1 MKKFY
6 YLSALAALATTSAF
20 AQYTIPEENAALQ
33 GEDYHMQLYKAY
45 DFATPAINGEAF
57 DGSTIAWTGEETSDF
72 RYNKYNSVRCSTE
85 GLESFWYQIAAPT
98 WYTGKGLKNTNSG
111 PRGFAMGGMK
121 AGQILVVQGY
131 TGGYNT
137 AGTSTFYNGYCVPNG
152 TAYSSSTSWAWQLTD
167 PLQVEDISE
176 EVNTANGIVE
186 GEDYEG
192 SPYLYLRVLQ
202 DGWVSLTLERYGTIC
217 GVQVWNDAEAE
228 ETITDPSIKMA
239 SVYEDNRTW
248 SWKPGESSLGSTVTT
263 YYSFGENDPIYRDE
277 DGKPVLTDG
286 YYGENILEEGDEI
299 ESLAASDED
308 FGEGNTLKVNIA
320 SVSEL
325 GNASEIVTYEF
336 DMNPIQLNAPTA
348 SLKGMDGKKRIYEV
362 SWTNN
367 TLCGEE
373 YNLTYSTPS
382 YEGDI
387 TLGENIEVEDAPVTI
402 NVEVDGYITGTLTI
416 DELDVQGFEMKRKY
430 ELAEDAQHDWDF
442 ENLTTE
448 QNQKIVGQYVI
459 GEDPETEESIM
470 LDAGWYYDSSRKRA
484 FRNCNVVTTVIDAE
498 FDENGSI
505 TNLGSV
511 EIDGVKG
518 VNRVSNE
525 SDSDLALLG
534 NLDPDTHLLRE
545 TCDGFVEDKTG
556 IFDGLTITGCAP
568 YINSSSVW
576 ASDFGYYV
584 ENGATYSG
592 FWPTSNATVTVND
605 LKAGDYVFYCLTGVV
620 NAIEVPAGATSISFS
635 VAKSAYLNYIDV
647 FTCDDEAVGI
657 QSAKAESIDGPADVY
672 TIDGKKVKSGENIA
686 KAIQGLKKGIYVVG
700 GKKIVIK

>member
-1 MKKFY
+1 MKKIY

-45 DFATPAINGEAF
+45 DFATPAINGVAV
-57 DGSTIAWTGEETSDF
+57 DGAIEWNGETSSEF
-72 RYNKYNSVRCSTE
+72 YLTQSAYSSVRCSTE
-85 GLESFWYQIAAPT
+85 GFESFWYQIAAPT
-98 WYTGKGLKNTNSG
+98 WNSGKGITTNGSG
-111 PRGFAMGGMK
+111 PRGFAMSGMK
-121 AGQILVVQGY
+121 AGQILVVQGRS
-131 TGGYNT
+131 GGNNSG
-137 AGTSTFYNGYCVPNG
+137 GTSSFYNGFCVPNG
-152 TAYSSSTSWAWQLTD
+152 KSYKNYVWSYAD

-176 EVNTANGIVE
+176 AVNTANGIVE

-202 DGWVSLTLERYGTIC
+202 DGWVSLTMERAATIC
-217 GVQVWNDAEAE
+217 GVQVWNDAEAD
-228 ETITDPSIKMA
+228 ETITDPSIKMSA
-239 SVYEDNRTW
+239 VYEDNRTW
-248 SWKPGESSLGSTVTT
+248 SWKPGESSLGSSVTT

-286 YYGENILEEGDEI
+286 YYGENILEEGNEI
-299 ESLAASDED
+299 ESLAANDED

-362 SWTNN
+362 SWNNN

-387 TLGENIEVEDAPVTI
+387 TLGESIEVEDAPVTI
-402 NVEVDGYITGTLTI
+402 NVEVDGYTTGTLTI
-416 DELDVQGFEMKRKY
+416 DELDVQGFEMHRKY
-430 ELAEDAQHDWDF
+430 ELAEDALHDWDF

-470 LDAGWYYDSSRKRA
+470 LDAGWYYDSTRKRA
-484 FRNCNVVTTVIDAE
+484 FRNCDVVTTVIDAE
-498 FDENGSI
+498 FDEEGNI

-511 EIDGVKG
+511 EVDGVKG

-534 NLDPDTHLLRE
+534 DLDASTHLLRE

-556 IFDGLTITGCAP
+556 IFDGLTIEGCAP
-568 YINSSSVW
+568 YINSSNVW

-592 FWPTSNATVTVND
+592 FWPTSRATITVNN
-605 LKAGDYVFYCLTGVV
+605 LKPGDYVFYCVTGVI
-620 NAIEVPAGATSISFS
+620 NAAEVPAEASSLSFS
-635 VAKSAYLNYIDV
+635 IAKSSYLNYIDV
-647 FTCDDEAVGI
+647 YTCDDEAVAI
-657 QSAKAESIDGPADVY
+657 ESAKAEATNGPVDVY
-672 TIDGKKVKSGENIA
+672 TIDGQKVKSGENIA
-686 KAIQGLKKGIYVVG
+686 KAIQGLKKGVYVVG
-700 GKKIVIK
+700 GKKIAIK

>member
-1 MKKFY
+1 MKKIY
-6 YLSALAALATTSAF
+6 YLSALAALASTSAF

-33 GEDYHMQLYKAY
+33 GEEYHMQLYKAY

-57 DGSTIAWTGEETSDF
+57 DGSTIAWNGESITEF
-72 RYNKYNSVRCSTE
+72 RFNSYNSVRCSTE
-85 GLESFWYQIAAPT
+85 GLENFWYQTAAPT
-98 WYTGKGLKNTNSG
+98 WYEGKGLRNVNSG
-111 PRGFAMGGMK
+111 PRGFAMNGLK

-131 TGGYNT
+131 NGGYNT

-152 TAYSSSTSWAWQLTD
+152 YNYSSKTSWAWQLAD

-176 EVNTANGIVE
+176 AVNTANGIVE

-192 SPYLYLRVLQ
+192 SPYMYLRVLQ
-202 DGWVSLTLERYGTIC
+202 DGWVSLTMERAGTIC
-217 GVQVWNDAEAE
+217 GIQVWNDAQAE

-239 SVYEDNRTW
+239 SVDQENRTW
-248 SWKPGESSLGSTVTT
+248 SWKPGESSLGYNVTT

-286 YYGENILEEGDEI
+286 FYGENVLEEGDVI
-299 ESLAASDED
+299 ESLTANDED
-308 FGEGNTLKVNIA
+308 FEGDTLKVNIV
-320 SVSEL
+320 SVSEQ
-325 GNASEIVTYEF
+325 GNASNIVTYVF
-336 DMNPIQLNAPTA
+336 NMSPIQLNAPTA

-362 SWTNN
+362 AWTNN

-373 YNLTYSTPS
+373 YSLSYSTPS

-387 TLGENIEVEDAPVTI
+387 TLGETIEVEDAPVTI
-402 NVEVDGYITGTLTI
+402 SVEAEGYTAGKLTI
-416 DELDVQGFEMKRKY
+416 EELDVQGFEMHRKY
-430 ELAEDAQHDWDF
+430 ELAEGVLHDWDF

-484 FRNCNVVTTVIDAE
+484 FRNCNIVTSVIDAE
-498 FDENGSI
+498 FDENGTI

-518 VNRVSNE
+518 INRVSDE

-534 NLDPDTHLLRE
+534 DLDASTHLLRE

-568 YINSSSVW
+568 YINSSVVW

-592 FWPTSNATVTVND
+592 FWPTSNATVTVSD
-605 LKAGDYVFYCLTGVV
+605 LKPGDYVFYCLTGVV
-620 NAIEVPAGATSISFS
+620 NAIKVPAEATSISFS

-647 FTCDDEAVGI
+647 YTCDDDAVAI
-657 QSAKAESIDGPADVY
+657 QSVKAESLNGPVDVY
-672 TIDGKKVKSGENIA
+672 TIDGKKVKSGENIG
-686 KAIQGLKKGIYVVG
+686 KAIQGLKKGIYVAG